1 MKKSNLKT
9 PSSVLLAAFTS
20 VILVACGG
28 ADGESQ
34 NAAAL
39 SVKAA
44 ALRND
49 PSADAILAE
58 LKQRA
63 EAEKQQIA
71 SSATDPRAANSGMA
85 RNAEILSA
93 TMLESRQ
100 NSEAQVR

>member
-9 PSSVLLAAFTS
+9 LSSVLLAVFTS
-20 VILVACGG
+20 VTLVACGG
-28 ADGESQ
+28 GGGESQ
-34 NAAAL
+34 NAAAF

-49 PSADAILAE
+49 QPADAILAE

-85 RNAEILSA
+85 HNAEILSA
-93 TMLESRQ
+93 TMQESRQ
-100 NSEAQVR
+100 KSEAQVR